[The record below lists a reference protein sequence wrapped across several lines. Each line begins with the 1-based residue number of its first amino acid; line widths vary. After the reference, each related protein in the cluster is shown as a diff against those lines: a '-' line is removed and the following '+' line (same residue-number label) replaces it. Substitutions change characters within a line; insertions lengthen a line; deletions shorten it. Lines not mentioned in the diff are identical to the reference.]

1 MNGASSNLAIAAG
14 SIGAAV
20 SQGVSRTPASMS
32 RSIQTYV
39 PFFTPDGET
48 MSERPAHGSFANS
61 GKNGSRVRSHVALT
75 PPNPNTVVD
84 PWWSDPTSPL
94 AWSLAQYAGSNAAG
108 TVPSL
113 QPASVEG
120 GGMPATAFA
129 ARWSPQRPSAN
140 VRVPPP

>member
-1 MNGASSNLAIAAG
+1 MNGASSNFAITAG

-48 MSERPAHGSFANS
+48 MSERPANGTLANS

-75 PPNPNTVVD
+75 PPNPTTVVD
-84 PWWSDPTSPL
+84 TWCSDTTSAL
-94 AWSLAQYAGSNAAG
+94 AWSLAQYAGCNAAAS
-108 TVPSL
+108 VPCP
-113 QPASVEG
+113 QPARGAG
-120 GGMPATAFA
+120 GGRA
-129 ARWSPQRPSAN
+129 ASEVAAG
-140 VRVPPP
+140 